1 MLLYIHGF
9 NSTSGSGKAQEL
21 KKWLEAQ
28 GRGDEWVCP
37 DLPHQPA
44 AAIAELARII
54 EAAKTPVKLIGSSLG
69 GFYATVL
76 AGRYGLRAVL
86 INPSVHPQLLLRDAL
101 GPQKN
106 WHTGEEYE
114 FTQSHLNA
122 LAAMDEPA
130 PAQPTNLLLMV
141 ESGDEVLDYKDAVA
155 YYRDS
160 HQILLQGGNHGFSRF
175 VDLLTFIDA
184 F

>member
-1 MLLYIHGF
+1 MILYLHGF
-9 NSTSGSGKAQEL
+9 TSAPQSHKARALQ
-21 KKWLEAQ
+21 ARMAA
-28 GRGDEWVCP
+28 RGCGDRFVCP
-37 DLPHQPA
+37 QLPPSPRE
-44 AAIAELARII
+44 AIALADGFIAR
-54 EAAKTPVKLIGSSLG
+54 APAPVTLVGSSLG

-86 INPSVHPQLLLRDAL
+86 INPAVHPQLLLRDAL

-114 FTQSHLNA
+114 FTQSHLNT

-141 ESGDEVLDYKDAVA
+141 ETGDEVLDYRDAVA
-155 YYRDS
+155 YYRDC
-160 HQILLQGGNHGFSRF
+160 HQIVLQGGDHGFSRF
-175 VDLLTFIDA
+175 IDLLPFIDS

>member
-9 NSTSGSGKAQEL
+9 NSTSGSGKAQAL
-21 KKWLEAQ
+21 KQWLDGQ
-28 GRGDEWVCP
+28 GRGSEWACP

-44 AAIAELARII
+44 AAIAELARVI
-54 EAAKTPVKLIGSSLG
+54 ESAKGPVKLIGSSLG

-76 AGRYGLRAVL
+76 AGRYGVRAVL
-86 INPSVHPQLLLRDAL
+86 INPAVHPHLLLREAL
-101 GPQKN
+101 GRQKN
-106 WHTGEEYE
+106 WHTGDEYD

-130 PAQPTNLLLMV
+130 PAQPSNTLLLV
-141 ESGDEVLDYKDAVA
+141 ETGDEVLDYRDAVA
-155 YYRDS
+155 YYRDC
-160 HQILLQGGNHGFSRF
+160 HQIILQGGDHGFSRF
-175 VDLLTFIDA
+175 VDLLPFIDH